1 VTGSNPLKPMANRR
15 STKKTPQ
22 PIVNRRYQQALEAFE
37 RAVKALGRKDFDRSR
52 DLLDGLIEDFADQ
65 QELVER
71 AKTYR
76 ALCERTRRPPRPKTF
91 EELLNYGVVLHNRGD
106 FQHAVKYLRQ
116 ALDIHPRNEGALYCM
131 AAAQAR
137 AGDAQAAL
145 KALKSAI
152 HANPASRAQA
162 RRDADFEPLRTA
174 AAFQALVAP
183 AP

>member
-1 VTGSNPLKPMANRR
+1 MGTRR
-15 STKKTPQ
+15 APKKTLP
-22 PIVNRRYQQALEAFE
+22 PPVVDRRYQQALEVFE
-37 RAVKALGRKDFDRSR
+37 RAIKALGRKDFDRSR
-52 DLLDGLIEDFADQ
+52 DLLDSLVEDFADQ

-71 AKTYR
+71 ARTYR
-76 ALCERTRRPPRPKTF
+76 AMCDRSRRSARPKTF

-106 FQHAVKYLRQ
+106 FDLAVKYLRQ
-116 ALDIHPRNEGALYCM
+116 ALDIHPRTEGALYCL

-137 AGDAQAAL
+137 AGDAPAAL

-162 RRDADFEPLRTA
+162 RRDADFEPLREA

-183 AP
+183 TLP